1 MLKVKFVADQT
12 VPRITDVFKK
22 PSKNSGL
29 KIKIVD
35 DSNIDV
41 MQDMKDLTLVSS
53 KVRTFKYF
61 VIPGKAIS
69 QKITLIFLPFLKTQK
84 FVKTQRLCTA

>member
-1 MLKVKFVADQT
+1 MRFLQLLKEMLKVKFVADQT

-53 KVRTFKYF
+53 KVRTFKYLVIP

-69 QKITLIFLPFLKTQK
+69 QK
-84 FVKTQRLCTA
+84 